1 MKPLYL
7 RFILWGREEITIRID
22 KSNEKKVAEIF
33 FEVARYD
40 NLLSPSEKAK
50 LFVDYRVQNNSDYA
64 QYLLSKAK
72 VEYELVNV
80 VDYVVE

>member
-7 RFILWGREEITIRID
+7 KFILWGREEIIIRVD
-22 KSNEKKVAEIF
+22 KSDEKKVQEVF

-40 NLLSPSEKAK
+40 NLLSPTEKAK
-50 LFVDYRVQNNSDYA
+50 LFVEYRVQNNSDYA
-64 QYLLSKAK
+64 QYLLRKAK
-72 VEYELVNV
+72 VDYELVNI

>member
-1 MKPLYL
+1 MKARYL

-22 KSNEKKVAEIF
+22 KSNEKKATEIF

-40 NLLSPSEKAK
+40 KLLSPTEKAN
-50 LFVDYRVQNNSDYA
+50 LFVEYRVQNNSDYA
-64 QYLLSKAK
+64 QHLLREANI
-72 VEYELVNV
+72 EYELVNI

>member
-1 MKPLYL
+1 MKARYL

-22 KSNEKKVAEIF
+22 KSNEKKATEIF

-40 NLLSPSEKAK
+40 KLLSPTEKAK
-50 LFVDYRVQNNSDYA
+50 LFVEYRVQNNSDYA
-64 QYLLSKAK
+64 QHLLREANI
-72 VEYELVNV
+72 EYELVNI

>member
-1 MKPLYL
+1 MKPRYL

-22 KSNEKKVAEIF
+22 KSKEKKATEIF

-50 LFVDYRVQNNSDYA
+50 LFVEYRVQNNSDYA
-64 QYLLSKAK
+64 QHLLREANI
-72 VEYELVNV
+72 EYELVNI

>member
-1 MKPLYL
+1 MTPLYL
-7 RFILWGREEITIRID
+7 RFILWGREKITIRID
-22 KSNEKKVAEIF
+22 KSNEKKATEIF

-50 LFVDYRVQNNSDYA
+50 LFVEYRIQNNKDYA
-64 QYLLSKAK
+64 QYLLRKAQ
-72 VEYELVNV
+72 VEYELVNI

>member
-1 MKPLYL
+1 MKARYL

-22 KSNEKKVAEIF
+22 RSKEKKATEIF

-40 NLLSPSEKAK
+40 KLLSPTEKAK
-50 LFVDYRVQNNSDYA
+50 LFVEYRVQNNSDYA
-64 QYLLSKAK
+64 QHLLREANI
-72 VEYELVNV
+72 EYELVNI